1 MDREKAQSQ
10 GYLWTML
17 YQIAWNQMNI
27 ISFDSF
33 YCYRWPIF
41 GSGTL
46 ARKPVCPVPLIVNNK
61 KTKLKFACNQS
72 DRSSL
77 DYHVL
82 IFSTHNLFAFWLAM
96 LTQDCYSSI
105 NATEGNS
112 RNSKQINTPNSSQ
125 LMHLTRQ
132 SELVNNL
139 LSGTFRMIY
148 CPFFQSLLIKSVQV
162 GIENGQEINWKTSEF
177 VSVWW
182 KYLFK
187 LI

>member
-1 MDREKAQSQ
+1 
-10 GYLWTML
+10 ML

-112 RNSKQINTPNSSQ
+112 KQINTPNSSQ
-125 LMHLTRQ
+125 LMHLTRR
-132 SELVNNL
+132 SELL
-139 LSGTFRMIY
+139 QLFIGPAGTFAFRMIL
-148 CPFFQSLLIKSVQV
+148 SILSKSSHQKRPS
-162 GIENGQEINWKTSEF
+162 GNWKRTRNQLKDLR
-177 VSVWW
+177 VCV
-182 KYLFK
+182 